1 MKLLKP
7 AHVKNMTLM
16 SCGVFILLL
25 TFHQARSAAG
35 GVLIVPLAP
44 STVVQ
49 PSRLGIPPTGLG
61 ATGMNLGAG
70 PTVMG
75 LPGMGSMGMGSV
87 GMGNM
92 GMPATGSGI
101 AQQPPPVVLTDSEG
115 EKKVVGKV
123 NPLTGTIVLE
133 ADKLKDSLGQVAA
146 EEPPAPPEEDPAE

>member
-1 MKLLKP
+1 
-7 AHVKNMTLM
+7 MTLM

-25 TFHQARSAAG
+25 TFHQVRSAAG

-49 PSRLGIPPTGLG
+49 PSRFGVPPASLG

-75 LPGMGSMGMGSV
+75 LPGMVSMGMGSV
-87 GMGNM
+87 GTGNK
-92 GMPATGSGI
+92 GMPAMGSGI
-101 AQQPPPVVLTDSEG
+101 GPTTSSSEG
-115 EKKVVGKV
+115 EKKVVGNV

>member
-35 GVLIVPLAP
+35 GVLIVPP
-44 STVVQ
+44 SPKYRSPAFSFGHTSHR
-49 PSRLGIPPTGLG
+49 PRSNWNELGRGTHGHGFAWNGFHGNGICWHGQHGHACNGQWYRPT
-61 ATGMNLGAG
+61 T
-70 PTVMG
+70 
-75 LPGMGSMGMGSV
+75 SS
-87 GMGNM
+87 
-92 GMPATGSGI
+92 
-101 AQQPPPVVLTDSEG
+101 SEG